1 MRMKNYF
8 DLRQEQDIVEQSML
22 AEEIERYLEEK
33 LLVLGKG
40 SNYGQAVILA
50 GGSGSGKSFAITNFM
65 QGEKFK
71 VFNVDAL
78 KDTLI
83 SIRERLKKNP
93 DAKVESSSIKDIIRA
108 IQDMNLRKP
117 SDTGRLHMAAKKLG
131 ASQGPNPADIADPKL
146 WKDID
151 FKDPEG
157 VSTMK
162 DLLKGFNVDQ
172 KQQIMFFADPNR
184 SELPNVMF
192 DVTLKDMG
200 ALVGDVGGEAGI
212 VQLLKLAGYK
222 PQNIHVVWILTN
234 YKIAMRQN
242 LTRGR
247 VVNSEIFFSTH
258 RGASG
263 TMQDIV
269 FKQYGKF
276 GINGDIAVILG
287 GGEGQVEYGVG
298 SYRTKD
304 GKEFTI
310 NQPLKYPVFR
320 DFKYFRVKK
329 AGEGSINREALMAV
343 RSYIETMAPPP
354 NTTPDRAQ
362 AEVIRKI
369 MSDFSRAEKFISTSL
384 EKGIPVETIK
394 REYSKK
400 FPPLRPIHKDTAE
413 SLGLSLD
420 QYVPV
425 LSQRVAEILGLKPDQ
440 YALRR

>member
-1 MRMKNYF
+1 MKNYF
-8 DLRQEQDIVEQSML
+8 DFREEQDIVEQSLL

-33 LLVLGKG
+33 LLVLGNG

-50 GGSGSGKSFAITNFM
+50 GGSGSGKSFAVTNFM

-83 SIRERLKKNP
+83 SIRERLKKVP

-108 IQDMNLRKP
+108 IQDLNLRKP

-131 ASQGPNPADIADPKL
+131 SAGGPNPASITDPKL

-151 FKDPEG
+151 FKDPEAI
-157 VSTMK
+157 STMK
-162 DLLKGFNVDQ
+162 DLLRGFNVDQ

-200 ALVGDVGGEAGI
+200 ALVGEVGGEAGI
-212 VQLLKLAGYK
+212 AQLLKLAGYK

-247 VVNSEIFFSTH
+247 VVNSDIFFSTH

-269 FKQYGKF
+269 FKQYAKF

-287 GGEGQVEYGVG
+287 GGEGQVEYEVG
-298 SYRTKD
+298 SYRMKD
-304 GKEFTI
+304 GREFTI

-329 AGEGSINREALMAV
+329 AGEGSINREALMGV
-343 RSYIETMAPPP
+343 RSYIETMTPPP
-354 NTTPDRAQ
+354 NTTPDKAQ
-362 AEVIRKI
+362 SEVIRKI
-369 MSDFSRAEKFISTSL
+369 MSDFARAEKYISASL
-384 EKGIPVETIK
+384 EKGIPVEMIK
-394 REYSKK
+394 REYRKK

-413 SLGLSLD
+413 ALGLSLD

-425 LSQRVAEILGLKPDQ
+425 LSQRVAEILGLKPDE
-440 YALRR
+440 YTLRR